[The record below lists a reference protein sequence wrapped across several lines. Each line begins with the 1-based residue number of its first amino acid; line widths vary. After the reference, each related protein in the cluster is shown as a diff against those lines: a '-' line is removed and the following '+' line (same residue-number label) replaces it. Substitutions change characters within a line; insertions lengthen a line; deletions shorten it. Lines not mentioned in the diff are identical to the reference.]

1 MPRMVDV
8 TLGER
13 VHTIAQL
20 RTRQSQGWRKDLVSG
35 PLGDMVRQMITVL
48 DWREVDMNNA
58 DQLKRLV
65 DSAGSL
71 LLEAMDAVAEAVID
85 YAPALKDAVDE
96 AYDDELVTAF
106 WEVIKL
112 AFPFEMVM
120 RLIREASGSKTPP
133 TSPNSASASGGDGT
147 TS

>member
-1 MPRMVDV
+1 MPRTVEV

-20 RTRQSQGWRKDLVSG
+20 RSRQAQGWRKELVGG

-48 DWREVDMNNA
+48 DWREVDTNNA
-58 DQLKRLV
+58 DQLKTLI

-71 LLEAMDAVAEAVID
+71 LLEAMDAVADAVSD
-85 YAPALKDAVDE
+85 YAPKLKDAVDE
-96 AYDDELVTAF
+96 AYDDEIVTAF
-106 WEVIKL
+106 WEVVKL
-112 AFPFEMVM
+112 AFPFEIVM
-120 RLIREASGSKTPP
+120 RVIKEASGSKTPP